1 MLPPVVVIATTC
13 DYPWR
18 IITVDEQAT
27 HMAALKKPVSMV
39 TSLIMM
45 QSSPPITSADST
57 AHTYYIYG
65 GKYVPSVMK
74 ESLSVPLFMPTNWY
88 CSFSYLVLEFQLA
101 ETSMSLNWNCYR
113 NKESPYFAL
122 QTMPKENGEEK
133 GGIIATILDLHTNT
147 TYHFYTNN

>member
-1 MLPPVVVIATTC
+1 M
-13 DYPWR
+13 R
-18 IITVDEQAT
+18 
-27 HMAALKKPVSMV
+27 VSPLTIYCCERPSIETIV
-39 TSLIMM
+39 TRASSTPRMMM

-65 GKYVPSVMK
+65 GKYVPSVLT
-74 ESLSVPLFMPTNWY
+74 ESLPVPLFMPINWY
-88 CSFSYLVLEFQLA
+88 CSFSYLVLEFHFA
-101 ETSMSLNWNCYR
+101 GTAVSLNWNCYR

-122 QTMPKENGEEK
+122 PTMPKENGEEK